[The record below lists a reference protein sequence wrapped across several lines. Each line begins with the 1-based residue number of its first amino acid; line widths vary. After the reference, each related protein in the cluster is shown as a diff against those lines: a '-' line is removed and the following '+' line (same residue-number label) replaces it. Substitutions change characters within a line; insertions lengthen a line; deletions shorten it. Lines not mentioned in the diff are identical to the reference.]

1 MELMIGRVIK
11 SHGVKGEVVIEA
23 TTDEPEVRFAVG
35 EALHGTQGKK
45 EHTLTIKAVRTH
57 KGRLLVTFEEVKDR
71 NVADSLRGTKFF
83 AAPLDNDDGGF
94 YDHELEGLR
103 VLLAGK
109 NIGEVTS
116 VIPGGSQDLLEVN
129 LDTGKEALIP
139 FVHAIVPDVDLAAG
153 TCTIDPPEGL
163 LDL

>member
-1 MELMIGRVIK
+1 MVIK
-11 SHGVKGEVVIEA
+11 TAIIVIE
-23 TTDEPEVRFAVG
+23 RRG
-35 EALHGTQGKK
+35 EK
-45 EHTLTIKAVRTH
+45 
-57 KGRLLVTFEEVKDR
+57 
-71 NVADSLRGTKFF
+71 LR

-116 VIPGGSQDLLEVN
+116 VIHGGSQDLLEVN
-129 LDTGKEALIP
+129 LDTGKETLIP